1 MASMDAVQLAAVPAD
16 ATDCPYP
23 YAALADAAAAGAG
36 GGGGA
41 GGGAGGK
48 RKREFAKDER
58 SWVSTDCWFCMSSE
72 KFEAHLLAS
81 VGEESY
87 VALPKGPLV
96 SSHALVIPVAHKAS
110 SLELTDG
117 ESAEVEKYVGG
128 LRKCFAAQG
137 EELVLF
143 ERFMCAVPLRPRR
156 AWHRL

>member
-36 GGGGA
+36 GA
-41 GGGAGGK
+41 GAGGK

-96 SSHALVIPVAHKAS
+96 AAHALVIPVAHKAS
-110 SLELTDG
+110 SLELTDA

-156 AWHRL
+156 AWRRL